1 MLLFICVFI
10 FYTCSI
16 SNLFFS
22 SYLYKVPFLSSIYAI
37 LFFFPL
43 SVMESGNYRL
53 VFK

>member
-16 SNLFFS
+16 SNLFS
-22 SYLYKVPFLSSIYAI
+22 SYSYKVPFLSSIYAI

-43 SVMESGNYRL
+43 SVMESGNYCL

>member
-10 FYTCSI
+10 FYTC
-16 SNLFFS
+16 
-22 SYLYKVPFLSSIYAI
+22 YLYKVPFLSSIYAI